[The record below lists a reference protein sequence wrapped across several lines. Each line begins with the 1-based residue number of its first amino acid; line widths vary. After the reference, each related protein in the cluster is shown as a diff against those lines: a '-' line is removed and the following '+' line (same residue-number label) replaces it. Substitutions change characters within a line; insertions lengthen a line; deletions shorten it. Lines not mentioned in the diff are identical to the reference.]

1 MIITNK
7 NGKYELTDE
16 FPNDVRLKTP
26 WNSSVVIVHS
36 SSQNKNVV
44 NTSKILLK
52 PRYRTFPLEQCFT

>member
-16 FPNDVRLKTP
+16 FPNDGRLKTP

-52 PRYRTFPLEQCFT
+52 PRYRTFPLEQCFA